1 MDKIMQLKSE
11 AFDIRRE
18 QERLNEQIN
27 QLEQL
32 RQQKVQEMWIA
43 EQQLTKQQQGQSG
56 QVEQIFQQVREHRGF
71 TPDQVKDAANR

>member
-32 RQQKVQEMWIA
+32 RQQKVQEIWIA
-43 EQQLTKQQQGQSG
+43 EQQLTNQQQGQPS
-56 QVEQIFQQVREHRGF
+56 VRVDQITPARTPGI